1 MFKSRS
7 EGNVVYKCTVR
18 LLEDLDVLECEF
30 QPHHKGGFLL
40 DYVCEQLEI
49 TEKDY
54 FGLRF
59 VDTAKQRHW
68 LDLAKTIIKQVK
80 DVDPLVLSFRVK
92 FYPADPLRLT
102 NNGKLMLYQQLK
114 RDLRHGRLYCS
125 AGEAAAL
132 GALIVQD
139 ELGDYDAES
148 HAGEYV
154 ASLKIALRQS
164 DPLEKKAMEL
174 HQKREPGQE
183 AAAVHDEFVG
193 IARSLETYGI
203 DPHPV
208 KDHRGTQLYLGIN
221 FSGISTFAAGRRT
234 QHFRWPEVHKINF
247 EGKMFIIHLAY
258 SEDRREVKKHTVG
271 FKCPSGAACRYVWR
285 CSIEQM
291 LFFTLPTSQ
300 HASVVSGGGFFSWGT
315 KFRYSGRTEREL
327 MSEALQAL
335 RQQKLNNTSPSKR
348 KAQSVPATP
357 SSPQG
362 DLAEIRKSR
371 YSSLPRSTMSEPLG
385 GCSDHMASSVYC
397 TDNPLPMLETVSE
410 EARKTNGES
419 NDHLSDYY
427 FRDSFDHSSSESG
440 FAGGL
445 NSLNA
450 TDHLQQQHHHHHH
463 HHRHGAPTS
472 SSSSAAAAAGGHHLH
487 HHHRQA
493 YTTDNIPALAL
504 HSVTNH
510 SANIIQQQNASN
522 SAKNVKKFSLLHA
535 FVPSFLF
542 VVVAL
547 VVSAIYVLETDSELF
562 AALRDWPEMICLR
575 YQYYQPLKEF
585 LAKKFAAIF

>member
-1 MFKSRS
+1 M
-7 EGNVVYKCTVR
+7 
-18 LLEDLDVLECEF
+18 
-30 QPHHKGGFLL
+30 
-40 DYVCEQLEI
+40 
-49 TEKDY
+49 
-54 FGLRF
+54 
-59 VDTAKQRHW
+59 
-68 LDLAKTIIKQVK
+68 
-80 DVDPLVLSFRVK
+80 
-92 FYPADPLRLT
+92 RLT

-139 ELGDYDAES
+139 ELGDYDAET
-148 HAGEYV
+148 HTGEYV
-154 ASLKIALRQS
+154 SSLKIALRQS
-164 DPLEKKAMEL
+164 DQLEKKAMEL
-174 HQKREPGQE
+174 HQKREAGQE
-183 AAAVHDEFVG
+183 PVAVYDEFVG

-362 DLAEIRKSR
+362 DLAEIR

-385 GCSDHMASSVYC
+385 ACGDHMASSVYC
-397 TDNPLPMLETVSE
+397 TDNPLPTLETVSE

-440 FAGGL
+440 FTAGA
-445 NSLNA
+445 NSANA
-450 TDHLQQQHHHHHH
+450 LGGGDHLH
-463 HHRHGAPTS
+463 HHRHGGGGAGTS
-472 SSSSAAAAAGGHHLH
+472 GHHHHHHLH

-493 YTTDNIPALAL
+493 YTTDNIPALAM

-510 SANIIQQQNASN
+510 AASIIQQQNASN
-522 SAKNVKKFSLLHA
+522 SAKNAKKFSLLQA
-535 FVPSFLF
+535 FVPSFVF
-542 VVVAL
+542 VVVVL
-547 VVSAIYVLETDSELF
+547 IVSAIYILETDSELF
-562 AALRDWPEMICLR
+562 ASMRNWPEMICLR

-585 LAKKFAAIF
+585 LAKKFGAIF

>member
-30 QPHHKGGFLL
+30 QPHHKGSFLL

-59 VDTAKQRHW
+59 VDSAKQRHW

-139 ELGDYDAES
+139 ELGDFDAEA
-148 HAGEYV
+148 HTGEYV
-154 ASLKIALRQS
+154 SSLKIALRQS
-164 DPLEKKAMEL
+164 EQLEKKAMEL

-183 AAAVHDEFVG
+183 AVAVYDEFVG

-362 DLAEIRKSR
+362 DLAEIR

-385 GCSDHMASSVYC
+385 GCGDHMASSVYC

-440 FAGGL
+440 FTAA
-445 NSLNA
+445 NSANA
-450 TDHLQQQHHHHHH
+450 IGEH
-463 HHRHGAPTS
+463 HHRHGAS
-472 SSSSAAAAAGGHHLH
+472 SSGGHHPHLH

-493 YTTDNIPALAL
+493 YTTDNIPALAI

-510 SANIIQQQNASN
+510 AASIIQQQNASN
-522 SAKNVKKFSLLHA
+522 SAKNAKKFSLVQA
-535 FVPSFLF
+535 FVPSFVF
-542 VVVAL
+542 VVVVL
-547 VVSAIYVLETDSELF
+547 IVSAIYILETDSELF
-562 AALRDWPEMICLR
+562 ASMRNWPEMICLR

-585 LAKKFAAIF
+585 LAKKFGAIF

>member
-30 QPHHKGGFLL
+30 QPHHKGNFLL

-49 TEKDY
+49 SEKDY

-59 VDTAKQRHW
+59 VDSGKQRHW

-80 DVDPLVLSFRVK
+80 DVEPLILSFRVK
-92 FYPADPLRLT
+92 FYPADPCRLT
-102 NNGKLMLYQQLK
+102 GYGKVMLFQQLK

-125 AGEAAAL
+125 VGEAAAL

-139 ELGDYDAES
+139 ELGDFDSET
-148 HAGEYV
+148 HTGEYV
-154 ASLKIALRQS
+154 SSLKIALRQS
-164 DPLEKKAMEL
+164 EQLEKKAMEL
-174 HQKREPGQE
+174 HRKREPGQE
-183 AAAVHDEFVG
+183 TVAVYDEFVS

-221 FSGISTFAAGRRT
+221 FSGISTFAAGRRA

-258 SEDRREVKKHTVG
+258 TDDRREVKKHTVG
-271 FKCPSGAACRYVWR
+271 FKCPSGSACRYVWR
-285 CSIEQM
+285 CAIEQM

-300 HASVVSGGGFFSWGT
+300 HASVMSGGGFFSWGT
-315 KFRYSGRTEREL
+315 KFRYSGRTEREIL
-327 MSEALQAL
+327 SESLNAL
-335 RQQKLNNTSPSKR
+335 RQQKMNNTSPSKR

-362 DLAEIRKSR
+362 DLAEIR

-385 GCSDHMASSVYC
+385 GCNDHMASSVYC
-397 TDNPLPMLETVSE
+397 PDNALPTLETVSE

-440 FAGGL
+440 FASNVIENRLG
-445 NSLNA
+445 S
-450 TDHLQQQHHHHHH
+450 
-463 HHRHGAPTS
+463 
-472 SSSSAAAAAGGHHLH
+472 HLH
-487 HHHRQA
+487 HRQT
-493 YTTDNIPALAL
+493 YTSDHISSLAM
-504 HSVTNH
+504 HSM
-510 SANIIQQQNASN
+510 ANNSSIVQQQNASN
-522 SAKNVKKFSLLHA
+522 SAKNLKKFSLIQA
-535 FVPSFLF
+535 FVPSFFF
-542 VVVAL
+542 VVVVLA
-547 VVSAIYVLETDSELF
+547 VSAVYILESDSEMF
-562 AALRDWPEMICLR
+562 STMKNWPEMICLR

-585 LAKKFAAIF
+585 LTKKFGAIF

>member
-30 QPHHKGGFLL
+30 QPHHKGSFLL
-40 DYVCEQLEI
+40 EYICEQLEI

-59 VDTAKQRHW
+59 VDSAKQRHW
-68 LDLAKTIIKQVK
+68 LDLAKNIIKQVK
-80 DVDPLVLSFRVK
+80 DVEPLIFSFRVK
-92 FYPADPLRLT
+92 FYPADPCRLT
-102 NNGKLMLYQQLK
+102 GNGKVMLFQQLK

-125 AGEAAAL
+125 IGEAAAL

-139 ELGDYDAES
+139 EMGDYDAET
-148 HAGEYV
+148 HTGEYV
-154 ASLKIALRQS
+154 ASLKITLRQTEQ
-164 DPLEKKAMEL
+164 LEKKAMEL
-174 HQKREPGQE
+174 HKKRDPGQDT
-183 AAAVHDEFVG
+183 AGVHDEFVG

-221 FSGISTFAAGRRT
+221 FSGISTFAAGRRA

-258 SEDRREVKKHTVG
+258 SDDRREVKKHTVG
-271 FKCPSGAACRYVWR
+271 FKCPSGSACRYVWR
-285 CSIEQM
+285 CAIEQM

-300 HASVVSGGGFFSWGT
+300 HASVMSGGGFFSWGT
-315 KFRYSGRTEREL
+315 KFKYSGRTEREIL
-327 MSEALQAL
+327 SESLNAL

-362 DLAEIRKSR
+362 DLAEIR

-385 GCSDHMASSVYC
+385 GCNDHMAPSVYC
-397 TDNPLPMLETVSE
+397 TDNPLPTLETVSE

-440 FAGGL
+440 F
-445 NSLNA
+445 
-450 TDHLQQQHHHHHH
+450 
-463 HHRHGAPTS
+463 TS
-472 SSSSAAAAAGGHHLH
+472 NVIENRIGSHLH
-487 HHHRQA
+487 HRQI
-493 YTTDNIPALAL
+493 YTSDNISSLAM
-504 HSVTNH
+504 HSMANN
-510 SANIIQQQNASN
+510 SAIIQQQNATN
-522 SAKNVKKFSLLHA
+522 SAKNMKKFSLVQA
-535 FVPSFLF
+535 FVPSFIF
-542 VVVAL
+542 VVVILA
-547 VVSAIYVLETDSELF
+547 VSAVYVLESDSEMF
-562 AALRDWPEMICLR
+562 SSMKNWPEMICLR

-585 LAKKFAAIF
+585 LSKKFGAIF

>member
-30 QPHHKGGFLL
+30 QPHHKGSFLL

-59 VDTAKQRHW
+59 VDSAKQRHW

-139 ELGDYDAES
+139 ELGDYDAET
-148 HAGEYV
+148 HTGDYV
-154 ASLKIALRQS
+154 SSLKIALRQS
-164 DPLEKKAMEL
+164 EQLEKKAMEL

-183 AAAVHDEFVG
+183 AVAVYDEFVG

-385 GCSDHMASSVYC
+385 GCGDHMASSVYC
-397 TDNPLPMLETVSE
+397 TDNPLPTLETVSE

-440 FAGGL
+440 FTAA
-445 NSLNA
+445 NSANA
-450 TDHLQQQHHHHHH
+450 IGDH
-463 HHRHGAPTS
+463 HHRHGGATS
-472 SSSSAAAAAGGHHLH
+472 AGGHHPHLH

-493 YTTDNIPALAL
+493 YTTDNIPALAM

-510 SANIIQQQNASN
+510 AASIIQQQNASN
-522 SAKNVKKFSLLHA
+522 SAKNAKKFSLVQA
-535 FVPSFLF
+535 FVPSFVF
-542 VVVAL
+542 VVVVL
-547 VVSAIYVLETDSELF
+547 IVSAIYILETDSELF
-562 AALRDWPEMICLR
+562 APMRNWPEMICLR

-585 LAKKFAAIF
+585 LAKKFGAIF

>member
-1 MFKSRS
+1 MLHYFQITSTNTWLYLIAFLFS
-7 EGNVVYKCTVR
+7 
-18 LLEDLDVLECEF
+18 F
-30 QPHHKGGFLL
+30 QP
-40 DYVCEQLEI
+40 
-49 TEKDY
+49 
-54 FGLRF
+54 
-59 VDTAKQRHW
+59 
-68 LDLAKTIIKQVK
+68 

-139 ELGDYDAES
+139 ELGDYDAEA
-148 HAGEYV
+148 HTGEYV
-154 ASLKIALRQS
+154 SSLKIALRQS
-164 DPLEKKAMEL
+164 DQLEKKAMEL
-174 HQKREPGQE
+174 HQKRDPGQE
-183 AAAVHDEFVG
+183 AVAVYDEFVG

-385 GCSDHMASSVYC
+385 GCGDHLASSVYC
-397 TDNPLPMLETVSE
+397 TDNPLPTLETVSE

-440 FAGGL
+440 FTAAA
-445 NSLNA
+445 NSAANPLG
-450 TDHLQQQHHHHHH
+450 DHHHHP
-463 HHRHGAPTS
+463 HHRTHHP
-472 SSSSAAAAAGGHHLH
+472 HHLH

-493 YTTDNIPALAL
+493 YTTDNIPALAMH

-510 SANIIQQQNASN
+510 AASIIQQQNASN
-522 SAKNVKKFSLLHA
+522 SAKNAKKFSLLQA

-542 VVVAL
+542 VVVVL
-547 VVSAIYVLETDSELF
+547 IVSAIYILETDTELF
-562 AALRDWPEMICLR
+562 APLRNWPEMICLR

-585 LAKKFAAIF
+585 LAKKFGAIF